1 MYLDS
6 TDHGGGGEGRIKT
19 GTSWR
24 ALVCVGGSDEF
35 FLFFFFFFGVLS
47 GFGGEL
53 MDHRRRQE
61 MKGQASVLALDKGK
75 NKNERTISSSS
86 NNIN

>member
-24 ALVCVGGSDEF
+24 ALVCVGGSD
-35 FLFFFFFFGVLS
+35 FFFFFFGVLS

-75 NKNERTISSSS
+75 NKNERTILSSS

>member
-19 GTSWR
+19 GTSSR

-35 FLFFFFFFGVLS
+35 LFFIFFFLES
-47 GFGGEL
+47 
-53 MDHRRRQE
+53 
-61 MKGQASVLALDKGK
+61 
-75 NKNERTISSSS
+75 
-86 NNIN
+86 

>member
-1 MYLDS
+1 
-6 TDHGGGGEGRIKT
+6 
-19 GTSWR
+19 
-24 ALVCVGGSDEF
+24 
-35 FLFFFFFFGVLS
+35 LS

-53 MDHRRRQE
+53 MDHRRQE

-75 NKNERTISSSS
+75 NKNERTILSSS